1 MKARL
6 VIAVA
11 AGLLIPSLAHAAE
24 IKLLASTA
32 IKDAY
37 LELIP
42 PFEKATGHKVTVAW
56 SSTPDIQKRI
66 AGDSNCARSIRK
78 TFEIYFDA
86 RGNDGPLSEVI
97 NLAQLASLPP
107 ADYSVDAPAKTGE

>member
-1 MKARL
+1 ML
-6 VIAVA
+6 
-11 AGLLIPSLAHAAE
+11 
-24 IKLLASTA
+24 
-32 IKDAY
+32 
-37 LELIP
+37 
-42 PFEKATGHKVTVAW
+42 F
-56 SSTPDIQKRI
+56 IQKRI
-66 AGDSNCARSIRK
+66 AGYSNCARSIRK